1 MTLAAASMPAVED
14 ETVDETRDDSLLDRT
29 VAFSMAASEATA
41 SVSRIVG
48 ETREIDTRLSAMALS
63 GDALDAALEQAA
75 EAGEAVN
82 TAMQDSAMRATR
94 GADAAGKAREAMD
107 EVEEASQVLER
118 RVEALTDASE
128 RISQILSTIEAIAS
142 QTNLLALNATIE
154 AARAGEAGRGFAV
167 VASEVKALAGQTAKA
182 TDDIA
187 GRISTLDSEVQE
199 ILKGVRSAGT
209 SVARGREAVDATET
223 EIRQV
228 DETASGA
235 SQRARDLSAAL
246 SAQADAAGQL
256 AEGVQATREIATESA
271 GFADDAIAAV
281 ARSGSLVGEQ
291 FASITERTDARYVLS
306 RAKADHYLWKK
317 RLAEHLTGMSTL
329 RPEELA
335 DHHGCRLGKWYDK
348 VDDPQWRSQPAF
360 RALEAPH
367 AAFHQEARQ
376 AVDLCARGDRR
387 GAFEAIARMDLASAE
402 VISCLDRLLSEFE
415 R

>member
-1 MTLAAASMPAVED
+1 MTLAAASMSAIDNELVED
-14 ETVDETRDDSLLDRT
+14 TRDDSLLDRT
-29 VAFSMAASEATA
+29 VAFSMAASAATA
-41 SVSRIVG
+41 SVARIVG
-48 ETREIDTRLSAMALS
+48 EAREIDSRLSAMATS

-94 GADAAGKAREAMD
+94 GADAAQKAREAMD
-107 EVEEASQVLER
+107 EVEQASQVLEK

-154 AARAGEAGRGFAV
+154 AARAGEAGKGFAV

-187 GRISTLDSEVQE
+187 GRISALDSEVQE
-199 ILKGVRSAGT
+199 ILKGVRSAGS

-271 GFADDAIAAV
+271 GFADDALDAV

-291 FASITERTDARYVLS
+291 FGSIPERTDARYVLS

-317 RLAEHLTGMSTL
+317 RLAEHMTGMSTL

-335 DHHGCRLGKWYDK
+335 DHHGCRLGKW
-348 VDDPQWRSQPAF
+348 
-360 RALEAPH
+360 
-367 AAFHQEARQ
+367 
-376 AVDLCARGDRR
+376 
-387 GAFEAIARMDLASAE
+387 
-402 VISCLDRLLSEFE
+402 
-415 R
+415 